1 MKRLETVVLD
11 TGPVIS
17 LSIID
22 KLDLLPHLFD
32 KIFIPNAVWEEL
44 DRSDFSRDFPEV
56 RSFFKGRVK
65 AVNTFNELILITD
78 YGESES
84 MLLYK
89 ELEADFLVIDDKKA
103 RSIAEELEINCIG
116 TLAVL
121 VKAKEKG
128 LISALKP
135 VFENLIQNRRYYSKN
150 VLNKILSR
158 QREDFL
164 K

>member
-17 LSIID
+17 LSMID

-44 DRSDFSRDFPEV
+44 DRSDFSRNFPKV
-56 RSFFKGRVK
+56 RSFFEGRVK
-65 AVNTFNELILITD
+65 NVNSFNELILITD

-89 ELEADFLVIDDKKA
+89 ELGADFLVIDDKKA
-103 RSIAEELEINCIG
+103 RLIAEELEIDCIG

-128 LISALKP
+128 LISDLKP
-135 VFENLIQNRRYYSKN
+135 VFENLIQNRRYYSKS
-150 VLNKILSR
+150 VLNEILSR
-158 QREDFL
+158 QKEGAL